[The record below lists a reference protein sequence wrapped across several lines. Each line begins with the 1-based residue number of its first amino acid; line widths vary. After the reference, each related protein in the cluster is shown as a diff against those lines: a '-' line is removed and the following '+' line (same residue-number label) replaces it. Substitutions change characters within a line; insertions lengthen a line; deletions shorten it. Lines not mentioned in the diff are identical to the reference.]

1 MPQPHLQFESIGR
14 TFPGVVALDGVSF
27 GVHAG
32 SVHALMGE
40 NGAGKSTLLK
50 ILAGAQPPT
59 SGTVVMG
66 GRAQSFAGT
75 SDALAA
81 GVAVIYQELHLVP
94 ELSVAENI
102 LLGHAPT
109 LAGCFISRGEMR
121 ARAAKLLAELGEEA
135 IDPSAK
141 VNSLPLAQRQMVEIA
156 KALAWDAKVI
166 AFDEPT
172 SSLSTRETDR
182 LMAVIAQLRD
192 AGKVILYVTHRM
204 EEVYRICDA
213 ITVLRDG
220 KHVATHP
227 DLRQVSRDDLVRQM
241 VGRDVKDVFAHTP
254 RAAGPVRLR
263 MGGVVAK
270 GLSQPADFTARAGEI
285 VGLFGLVGAGR
296 TELLKAAC
304 GINPRSA
311 GTVAVDDA
319 PLPSG
324 SPAAAIRAGL
334 VYAPEDRKAEAIVPI
349 ASVRENMATGTR
361 WRTALAGLFV
371 NAKKDAQTCADYT
384 AKLGIRTPG
393 PWQEIRLLSGGNQQ
407 KVILARWMS
416 GPVKIY
422 LLDEPTRGI
431 DVGARAE
438 IYRLIHQLAGGG
450 AAVVVVSSDL
460 PEVLGLS
467 DRVCVMRSGALAAE
481 FTRAEATPE
490 KVLQAAMPVG

>member
-1 MPQPHLQFESIGR
+1 MTQPYLQFESIGR

-27 GVHAG
+27 GARTG

-59 SGTVVMG
+59 SGSVVMG
-66 GRAQSFAGT
+66 GQAQVFGGT

-81 GVAVIYQELHLVP
+81 GIAVIYQELHLVP

-102 LLGHAPT
+102 LLGHAPAA
-109 LAGCFISRGEMR
+109 AGCFIRRGEMR
-121 ARAAKLLAELGEEA
+121 ARAAKLLIELGEDA

-141 VNSLPLAQRQMVEIA
+141 VSSLPLAQRQMVEIA

-172 SSLSTRETDR
+172 SSLSAKETDR
-182 LMAVIAQLRD
+182 LMEVIAKLRD
-192 AGKVILYVTHRM
+192 AGKCIFYVTHRM

-220 KHVATHP
+220 KHVATYP
-227 DLRQVSRDDLVRQM
+227 DLREVGRDELVRQM
-241 VGRDVKDVFAHTP
+241 VGRDVKDVFAYTP
-254 RAAGPVRLR
+254 RQAGAVRLQVT
-263 MGGVVAK
+263 GVVAK
-270 GLSQPADFTARAGEI
+270 GLTQPADFCARAGEI
-285 VGLFGLVGAGR
+285 VGLFGLIGAGR
-296 TELLKAAC
+296 TQLLKAAC
-304 GINPRSA
+304 GINRIHQ
-311 GTVAVDDA
+311 GTVTVDGA
-319 PLPSG
+319 SLRSS

-361 WRTALAGLFV
+361 WRTALAGIFV
-371 NAKKDAQTCADYT
+371 NAKKDAQTCADFT

-438 IYRLIHQLAGGG
+438 IYRLIYQLAEGG

-467 DRVCVMRSGALAAE
+467 DRVCVMRQGAIVAE
-481 FTRAEATPE
+481 FSRDQATPE
-490 KVLQAAMPVG
+490 KVLQEAMPVA

>member
-1 MPQPHLQFESIGR
+1 
-14 TFPGVVALDGVSF
+14 
-27 GVHAG
+27 
-32 SVHALMGE
+32 
-40 NGAGKSTLLK
+40 
-50 ILAGAQPPT
+50 
-59 SGTVVMG
+59 
-66 GRAQSFAGT
+66 
-75 SDALAA
+75 
-81 GVAVIYQELHLVP
+81 
-94 ELSVAENI
+94 
-102 LLGHAPT
+102 
-109 LAGCFISRGEMR
+109 
-121 ARAAKLLAELGEEA
+121 
-135 IDPSAK
+135 
-141 VNSLPLAQRQMVEIA
+141 
-156 KALAWDAKVI
+156 
-166 AFDEPT
+166 
-172 SSLSTRETDR
+172 
-182 LMAVIAQLRD
+182 MAVIARLRD

-227 DLRQVSRDDLVRQM
+227 DLRQVGRDELVRQM
-241 VGRDVKDVFAHTP
+241 VGRDVKDVFAYTP
-254 RAAGPVRLR
+254 RAAGAVRLR
-263 MGGVVAK
+263 MSGVVAK
-270 GLSQPADFTARAGEI
+270 GLAQPADFTARAGEI

-438 IYRLIHQLAGGG
+438 IYRLIYQLAEGG

-490 KVLQAAMPVG
+490 KVLQAAMPVA

>member
-227 DLRQVSRDDLVRQM
+227 DLRQVSRDELVRQM
-241 VGRDVKDVFAHTP
+241 VGRDVKDVFAYTP